1 MQIRNGAKQ
10 SDPEGFA
17 RGQLL
22 HKIKSIVSKCGN
34 SACQPKRAPSSKKF
48 LERGTA
54 GSMSQVKIRKGE
66 QRRKCKQRNTVDD
79 VRNAIDSIV
88 GEESLLALNSELK

>member
-1 MQIRNGAKQ
+1 
-10 SDPEGFA
+10 
-17 RGQLL
+17 
-22 HKIKSIVSKCGN
+22 
-34 SACQPKRAPSSKKF
+34 
-48 LERGTA
+48 
-54 GSMSQVKIRKGE
+54 MSQVKIRKGE